1 VAQAGDSGSA
11 AVKARD
17 HAGREQALLSL
28 FPGVIPSRLALPQR
42 QAHDHAK
49 GEIDMANILRIIGAI
64 GICAGLTFLAVTL
77 APLVRGEPL
86 ALTGPFLI
94 TQAAV
99 AISAGIIALGLGQL
113 IAVSQDMAESMASLL
128 DHMRSRDV
136 EEDAPAAEPERD
148 VFANVPNYSPRR
160 DPPIVREGTY
170 LSHTVLTLEDGT
182 VAIQTPS
189 GWKRF
194 QRIRDFDR
202 LLRA

>member
-1 VAQAGDSGSA
+1 V
-11 AVKARD
+11 
-17 HAGREQALLSL
+17 
-28 FPGVIPSRLALPQR
+28 RLALPLR
-42 QAHDHAK
+42 QAHDHDK

-64 GICAGLTFLAVTL
+64 GICAGLTLLAVSL

-99 AISAGIIALGLGQL
+99 ATSAGIIALGLGQL
-113 IAVSQDMAESMASLL
+113 IAISQDIAESMANLL
-128 DHMRSRDV
+128 DHMRSRD
-136 EEDAPAAEPERD
+136 EEDAPAAEPESD

-170 LSHTVLTLEDGT
+170 RSHTVLTLEDGT